1 MWETKKIIVSIL
13 FMVLFSLSQSEVS
26 YGSPVVYQVT
36 EEQLNQLEWNLIEQE
51 NKLIWALEMLTKQ
64 SNISTEVKLQLKQ
77 VNQELEIALQELKQ
91 SKQEIISLRQNL
103 QSASDSIEK
112 ANQLFDQYEKEARR
126 TESRLKRQK
135 TLIGIIGGLLGLGG
149 FMLGGK

>member
-1 MWETKKIIVSIL
+1 MWKTKKIIVSIL
-13 FMVLFSLSQSEVS
+13 FMVLLSLSQSGVS

-112 ANQLFDQYEKEARR
+112 ANQLFDQYEKETRR

>member
-1 MWETKKIIVSIL
+1 MWKTKKIILSMV

-26 YGSPVVYQVT
+26 YGSPVVYQIT
-36 EEQLNQLEWNLIEQE
+36 EEQLMTLEANLVEQE
-51 NKLIWALEMLTKQ
+51 NKLLWVMTMLETQ
-64 SNISTEVKLQLKQ
+64 TTVSSEVKLQLKQ
-77 VNQELEIALQELKQ
+77 VNQELEIASEELKK
-91 SKQEIISLRQNL
+91 SKEEIALLRVNL
-103 QSASDSIEK
+103 RSASESIEK
-112 ANQLFDQYEKEARR
+112 ANQLFDQYEKETRR

>member
-1 MWETKKIIVSIL
+1 MWKTKKIIVTIL
-13 FMVLFSLSQSEVS
+13 FMVLLSLSQSGVS

-112 ANQLFDQYEKEARR
+112 ANQLFDQYEKETRR